1 MSYCHVKAQS
11 FNVKAGLNYS
21 TIISKDKDGNYSG
34 EYTMKPGFHG
44 GITIDIP
51 LIEFITLE
59 SGLILSTKGFKSE
72 VENQSI
78 KVNRNLTSYYMDI
91 PILIKGLH
99 SVKDELEIFGVFG
112 PYLSYGIHGKAWG
125 FTKIGDNQTDLK
137 EDVKWGNDP
146 NEDDLKRMDLGLT
159 FGGGVNI
166 KKIILM
172 ISYDL
177 GLSNIA
183 SDQSGGLVVNNRVLE
198 LTAGYKF

>member
-1 MSYCHVKAQS
+1 MFYTLSLHDA
-11 FNVKAGLNYS
+11 LP
-21 TIISKDKDGNYSG
+21 IS
-34 EYTMKPGFHG
+34 GFHG

-112 PYLSYGIHGKAWG
+112 PYLSYCIHGMAWG
-125 FTKIGDNQTDLK
+125 LAKMGDNQTDLK
-137 EDVKWGNDP
+137 EDVKWGND
-146 NEDDLKRMDLGLT
+146 
-159 FGGGVNI
+159 
-166 KKIILM
+166 
-172 ISYDL
+172 
-177 GLSNIA
+177 
-183 SDQSGGLVVNNRVLE
+183 
-198 LTAGYKF
+198 

>member
-1 MSYCHVKAQS
+1 MKTPKIFLLIILLLMSYCHVKAQS

-112 PYLSYGIHGKAWG
+112 PYLSYGIHGKAWRSEEH
-125 FTKIGDNQTDLK
+125 TSEL
-137 EDVKWGNDP
+137 
-146 NEDDLKRMDLGLT
+146 
-159 FGGGVNI
+159 
-166 KKIILM
+166 
-172 ISYDL
+172 
-177 GLSNIA
+177 
-183 SDQSGGLVVNNRVLE
+183 QSRGHLVCRLLLE
-198 LTAGYKF
+198 T